1 MSQLYTL
8 DEIKQQNGKNGAKTW
23 VVIHDNVYDVSDYLK
38 DVRNISE
45 KNKTFLSLQ
54 LNGCDIIRDNI
65 FLASR
70 WW

>member
-8 DEIKQQNGKNGAKTW
+8 AEIKQHNGKNGAQTW

-45 KNKTFLSLQ
+45 KKYFFFFH
-54 LNGCDIIRDNI
+54 LNGMIV
-65 FLASR
+65 A
-70 WW
+70 